1 MHRLRLRLRY
11 GGVTVPDA
19 REREKTN
26 SWRRTTFCEGGH
38 GCWIERERR
47 KREKRREK
55 ETEGLVVWLV
65 LQMLTSQL
73 ELLTL
78 A

>member
-1 MHRLRLRLRY
+1 MHRIHFRLRY
-11 GGVTVPDA
+11 GGVTVLDA

-26 SWRRTTFCEGGH
+26 GGRRTTFCEGGH
-38 GCWIERERR
+38 GRWIERERQ

-55 ETEGLVVWLV
+55 RDRERDRI
-65 LQMLTSQL
+65 MLAFVSCVDIT
-73 ELLTL
+73 

>member
-1 MHRLRLRLRY
+1 MHRIRLRLRY

-26 SWRRTTFCEGGH
+26 SGRSTTFCEGGH
-38 GCWIERERR
+38 GRWIERERH

-55 ETEGLVVWLV
+55 RDRERESDRRMMAFVSRVDIT
-65 LQMLTSQL
+65 
-73 ELLTL
+73 